1 MNSSPILENAEDNRR
16 AAGGDQESGTDLMR
30 ISTTRAGLTWLLG
43 YLFILALLGS
53 MSATVAAADLRDL
66 AGTWRFRIDRD
77 DRGLADNWANAPLA
91 GADTIQLPGMLQT
104 QGYGDE
110 VGVNTPWTGEIVD
123 RSWFTDP
130 EYAKYRQP
138 GNIKVPFWLQP
149 ERHYVGAAWYQREVD
164 IPSDWQGRRL
174 VLALERPHIETRA
187 WLDGR
192 PLGTSNSLST
202 LHKYEFGTNVA
213 PGKHLLTIRVD
224 NRLVVDVGINSHSV
238 TDHTQG
244 NWNGI
249 AGRLVLIATP
259 PVWVADLQ
267 VFPNLRR
274 RSATVRGRIGNLT
287 GKAGQGVL
295 ELGIVFPGNES
306 RPVPQMS
313 LVSWSEQGGSFT
325 EEIRVEGAAPLWDE
339 FRPALY
345 RVTATIDHQQSGS
358 RLATFGLREIT
369 TAGTQFRLNGRK
381 LFLRGTLE
389 CAIFPGTGLP
399 PCDLESWRRIIRI
412 AKEHGLNLFRF
423 HSWCPPEA
431 AFQAAD
437 ELGFYFHIECAS
449 WANTSTAL
457 GEGKPIDGWLYEEA
471 DRILAAYGN
480 HPSFLLMAYG
490 NEPAGK
496 DKEYLSAWVNHY
508 KAKDGRRLYTSAS
521 GWPQIDANQFHVTPD
536 PRIQA
541 WGAGLASRINARPPE
556 TMTDYR
562 EYIQARQV
570 PVISHE
576 IGEWCAYPNFAEIPS
591 YTGPLKPKNFE
602 IFRDSLE
609 SHGLGSQAADFL
621 KASGKLQALCY
632 KEEIESALRTP
643 GMGGFE
649 LLALYDFPGQGTAPV
664 GVLDALWNP
673 KGYITAGEFR
683 RFCNSTVPLARLP
696 RRVFTTDQVLE
707 VALEVAHFGPT
718 PLVEASLAWKL
729 VSEDGKAVESGR
741 RFAPK
746 IAIDNGISLGSVT
759 IPLRDL
765 PAPAHYRLVA
775 GLEGTPFENDWD
787 IWVYPT
793 RVETEAPREVTITSK
808 LDDQAKSVLDR
819 GGRVLLLVPPGKARG
834 DRRGKV
840 ALGFSPI
847 FWNTAWTRRQPPHTL
862 GILCDPS
869 HPALSEFPTESHTN
883 WQWWYL
889 LARADALILD
899 DLPRDLHPTIQVIDD
914 WVTNRRLGLV
924 VEARVGSGKLLI
936 CSIDL
941 ERDLDT
947 NPVARQLRSS
957 LLHYMAS
964 QRFTPA
970 VELTVKQVQALRK
983 DD

>member
-1 MNSSPILENAEDNRR
+1 
-16 AAGGDQESGTDLMR
+16 MR
-30 ISTTRAGLTWLLG
+30 ISSTRFGLTHWLG
-43 YLFILALLGS
+43 RLAFLLVASGA
-53 MSATVAAADLRDL
+53 SAIAAAGDETRDL

-77 DRGLADNWANAPLA
+77 DRGLAEHWADAPLA
-91 GADTIQLPGMLQT
+91 GEDTVQLPGMMQA
-104 QGYGDE
+104 QGHGDP
-110 VGVNTPWTGEIVD
+110 VAVNTPWTGEIVD
-123 RSWFTDP
+123 RSWFTAP
-130 EYAKYRQP
+130 EYEKYRQP

-149 ERHYVGAAWYQREVD
+149 ERHYVGAAWYQRELE
-164 IPSDWQGRRL
+164 IPPDWRGRRL

-192 PLGTSNSLST
+192 ALGTSNSLST
-202 LHKYEFGTNVA
+202 LHKYEFGTDVA

-249 AGRLVLIATP
+249 AGRLILVTTP

-267 VFPNLRR
+267 VFPHLRR

-295 ELGIVFPGNES
+295 ELAISFPGNAS
-306 RPVPQMS
+306 GPIPRMS
-313 LVSWSEQGGSFT
+313 LVSWSEQGGTFT
-325 EEIRVEGAAPLWDE
+325 EEIQLEGAAPLWEE
-339 FRPALY
+339 FLPALY
-345 RVTATIDHQQSGS
+345 RVTATIDRQPSGS
-358 RLATFGLREIT
+358 RLATFGLREIA

-381 LFLRGTLE
+381 AFFRGTLE
-389 CAIFPGTGLP
+389 CAIFPQTGLP
-399 PCDLESWRRIIRI
+399 PTDLESWRRIIRI
-412 AKEHGLNLFRF
+412 AKDHGLNLFRF

-457 GEGKPIDGWLYEEA
+457 GLGKPIDGWLYEEA

-496 DKEYLSAWVNHY
+496 DKEYLTAWVNHY
-508 KAKDGRRLYTSAS
+508 KAADPRRLYTGAA

-541 WGAGLASRINARPPE
+541 WGAGLGSRINARPPE

-562 EYIQARQV
+562 EHIQARQV

-576 IGEWCAYPNFAEIPS
+576 IGEWCVYPNFAEIPS
-591 YTGPLKPKNFE
+591 YTGPLKPRNFE

-609 SHGLGSQAADFL
+609 AHGLGSQAARFL
-621 KASGKLQALCY
+621 MASGKLQALCY

-649 LLALYDFPGQGTAPV
+649 LLALYDFPGQGTALV

-696 RRVFTTDQVLE
+696 RRVFTTDQVLD
-707 VALEVAHFGPT
+707 VAFEVAHFGPR

-729 VSEDGKAVESGR
+729 VAEDGKAVASGR
-741 RFAPK
+741 RFAPR
-746 IAIDNGISLGSVT
+746 IPIDNGISLGSVT

-765 PAPAHYRLVA
+765 SAPARYRLVA

-787 IWVYPT
+787 IWVYPPH
-793 RVETEAPREVTITSK
+793 VETQAPPGVTITSR
-808 LDDQAKSVLDR
+808 LDDPAKSILES
-819 GGRVLLLVPPGKARG
+819 GGRVLLVVPPGKARG

-840 ALGFSPI
+840 ALGFSSI

-862 GILCDPS
+862 GILCDPG
-869 HPALSEFPTESHTN
+869 HPALAEFPTESHSN

-889 LARADALILD
+889 LTRADALILD
-899 DLPRDLHPTIQVIDD
+899 DLPHDLHPPVQVIDD
-914 WVTNRRLGLV
+914 WVTNRKLGLV
-924 VEARVGSGKLLI
+924 LEARVGTGKLMV
-936 CSIDL
+936 CGIDL
-941 ERDLDT
+941 GRDLEA
-947 NPVARQLRSS
+947 NVVARQLRSS
-957 LLHYMAS
+957 LLHYMAGE
-964 QRFTPA
+964 RFKPTS
-970 VELTVKQVQALRK
+970 ELSVKQVRSLLK
-983 DD
+983 EE